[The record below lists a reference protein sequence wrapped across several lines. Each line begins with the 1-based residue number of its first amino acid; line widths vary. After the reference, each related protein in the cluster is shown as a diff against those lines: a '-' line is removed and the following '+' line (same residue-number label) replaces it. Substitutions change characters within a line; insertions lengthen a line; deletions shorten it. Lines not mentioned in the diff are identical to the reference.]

1 MTKTEPFDKYSDEYD
16 SWFDEHKTIYESE
29 LKAVKELIPKETGN
43 AVEIGVGTGRFGSRL
58 GINKGIEPSDPM
70 AKIARDR
77 GIEVIEGRAESLPL
91 ESESYDLALYVT
103 TICFVDELD
112 PTFSEAA
119 RILKPGGKL
128 VTAFIPADSEIGRFY
143 QKNEA
148 EDKFFKIANFFEADE
163 VIEAIKSAGF
173 EAIEVVQTLTR
184 GMRKAEETV
193 EAPVSG
199 YGEGSFVVVRGE
211 RTV

>member
-1 MTKTEPFDKYSDEYD
+1 VTKTEPFDKYSDEYD

>member
-1 MTKTEPFDKYSDEYD
+1 VTKTEPFDKYSDEYD
-16 SWFDEHKTIYESE
+16 SWFDEHETIYESE

-58 GINKGIEPSDPM
+58 GINKGVEPSDPM

-77 GIEVIEGRAESLPL
+77 GIEVIEGRAENLPL

-103 TICFVDELD
+103 TICFVDELG

-184 GMRKAEETV
+184 GMKKAEEAV

-199 YGEGSFVVVRGE
+199 YDEGSFVVVRGE